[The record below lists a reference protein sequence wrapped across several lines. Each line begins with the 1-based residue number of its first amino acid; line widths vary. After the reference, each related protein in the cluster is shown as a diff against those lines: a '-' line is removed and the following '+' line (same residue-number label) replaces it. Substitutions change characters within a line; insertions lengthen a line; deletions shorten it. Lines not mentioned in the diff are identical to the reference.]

1 MGVDTMVDT
10 VDILEEKGLL
20 MPNPRLTL
28 MLNFMDTMDI
38 PLLMDTMVDIIH
50 VLTDMDITD
59 TDILERDLLMLN
71 LRLNLSL
78 KLMLNMDTM
87 DIQPPMDTM
96 VDIILMLTDMDTT
109 DTDILERD
117 LLMLNLN
124 PNTTII
130 DTTTVDSIM
139 DTTIG
144 DTMVDSLD
152 TTIIEMFDRYLI

>member
-1 MGVDTMVDT
+1 MGDTMVDT
-10 VDILEEKGLL
+10 VDILEARGLL
-20 MPNPRLTL
+20 MPNLRLKVNPSLRL
-28 MLNFMDTMDI
+28 MLNTLDI
-38 PLLMDTMVDIIH
+38 PLLMDTMVDIIL
-50 VLTDMDITD
+50 VLM
-59 TDILERDLLMLN
+59 
-71 LRLNLSL
+71 
-78 KLMLNMDTM
+78 
-87 DIQPPMDTM
+87 
-96 VDIILMLTDMDTT
+96 DMDTV

-152 TTIIEMFDRYLI
+152 TTIIEMFDRYLS

>member
-1 MGVDTMVDT
+1 MGDTMVDT
-10 VDILEEKGLL
+10 VDTLEARGLL
-20 MPNPRLTL
+20 MPNLRPKVNPRLTL
-28 MLNFMDTMDI
+28 MLNTLDI
-38 PLLMDTMVDIIH
+38 PLLMDTMVDIIL
-50 VLTDMDITD
+50 V
-59 TDILERDLLMLN
+59 
-71 LRLNLSL
+71 
-78 KLMLNMDTM
+78 
-87 DIQPPMDTM
+87 
-96 VDIILMLTDMDTT
+96 LTDMDTT

-152 TTIIEMFDRYLI
+152 TTIIEMFDRYLS

>member
-1 MGVDTMVDT
+1 MGPN
-10 VDILEEKGLL
+10 LRPKA
-20 MPNPRLTL
+20 NPRLTL

-96 VDIILMLTDMDTT
+96 VDIILILTDMDTT

-139 DTTIG
+139 DNN
-144 DTMVDSLD
+144 
-152 TTIIEMFDRYLI
+152 